1 MSALTADERGILT
14 PCPKCGKTNRQAF
27 AHLGQ
32 RARCGSCQAD
42 LPAPAEPVDLNSAAQ
57 FDTLIRE
64 SPLPVLVDFWAPW
77 CGPCRQLTPMLEKAV
92 RAAKGAVRL
101 VKLNIDE
108 HPQIPGQMG
117 VQSIPAVFA
126 FQDGRPVD
134 GFMGALPESRVN
146 AFIARLTGDTAADA
160 AADLEAA
167 EAALAAGDLNTAA
180 QTFGE
185 ILQTDRENAQAL
197 AGLVK
202 CYIKTGDLARAEQ
215 TLALVPPAKADSA
228 PVASARAAL
237 ELQKKSGSVGDIDKL
252 RAKVAADPKDAQ
264 SRFDLALAL
273 NAKGDRAAAL
283 EELLAIIAKN
293 RAWNDDAARKQ
304 LLQLFDAWGATDPAT
319 VAGRMRLSSLLFA

>member
-1 MSALTADERGILT
+1 MSVEPPILKQAGAGT
-14 PCPKCGKTNRQAF
+14 P
-27 AHLGQ
+27 
-32 RARCGSCQAD
+32 D
-42 LPAPAEPVDLNSAAQ
+42 AELIKNTTTKDFMRDVVDAS
-57 FDTLIRE
+57 RE
-64 SPLPVLVDFWAPW
+64 VPVLVDFWAPW
-77 CGPCRQLTPMLEKAV
+77 CGPCRQLTPLLEKAV

-146 AFIARLTGDTAADA
+146 AFISRLTGDSSADA

-185 ILQTDRENAQAL
+185 ILQADRENAQAL

-237 ELQKKSGSVGDIDKL
+237 ELARKAPAAGDIEAL
-252 RAKVAADPKDAQ
+252 RAKLAADPKYPQA
-264 SRFDLALAL
+264 RFDLALAL
-273 NAKGDRAAAL
+273 NAKGDRSGAL
-283 EELLAIIAKN
+283 DELLTLVTKN
-293 RAWNDDAARKQ
+293 RSWNDDAARKQ
-304 LLQLFDAWGATDPAT
+304 LLQLFDAWGPTDPST
-319 VAGRMRLSSLLFA
+319 VSGRQRLSSLLFA

>member
-1 MSALTADERGILT
+1 MSVEPPI
-14 PCPKCGKTNRQAF
+14 
-27 AHLGQ
+27 LGQ
-32 RARCGSCQAD
+32 TGAGIPD
-42 LPAPAEPVDLNSAAQ
+42 AE
-57 FDTLIRE
+57 LIKNTTTKDFLRDVVEASRE
-64 SPLPVLVDFWAPW
+64 VPVLVDFWAPW
-77 CGPCRQLTPMLEKAV
+77 CGPCRQLTPILEKAV
-92 RAAKGAVRL
+92 RAAKGAVKL

-126 FQDGRPVD
+126 FQDGKPID
-134 GFMGALPESRVN
+134 GFMGALPESRIN
-146 AFIARLTGDTAADA
+146 AFIARLVGDQGEDD

-180 QTFGE
+180 QGFGE
-185 ILQTDRENAQAL
+185 ILQKDRENAQAL

-228 PVASARAAL
+228 AVASARAAL
-237 ELQKKSGSVGDIDKL
+237 ELQKKSAKVGDIDKL
-252 RAKVAADPKDAQ
+252 RAKVAADPADAQ

-273 NAKGDRAAAL
+273 NAKGDRAGAL
-283 EELLAIIAKN
+283 EELLAVIAKN

-304 LLQLFDAWGATDPAT
+304 LLQFFDAWGAADPAT
-319 VAGRMRLSSLLFA
+319 IAGRMRLSSLLFA